1 MDVERWME
9 RAMDGDSDE
18 EIWMERDEA
27 RWVEKGREVDG
38 ESDG

>member
-18 EIWMERDEA
+18 EIWMEREMK
-27 RWVEKGREVDG
+27 RDG
-38 ESDG
+38 